1 MNVIFQYQI
10 DIGGVTRTI
19 RLINGDMSKMDDE
32 YDVAVCSAFKGDYGA
47 AYGTLIGALL
57 ANKGIS
63 VRKLSADCQL
73 DFKEQGGWL
82 SKELDGNFKRILCVE
97 IVDAY
102 HYHET
107 DHSKEIRGSFSTLR
121 FLLEQTQTYDIPLR
135 KLALPILGTGHQ
147 RLEIEYVAP
156 PLITN
161 IMGLFQSV
169 EKLEIVDIYE
179 INEKRA
185 NRLKELLQSI
195 FGAREDESSLFISHS
210 HYQADVAH
218 NLAQVF
224 SRNNIRCWIAPDSIP
239 AGSNYLNEIA
249 SAIANS
255 YAILLVLT
263 PDAEQSQWVL
273 KELESAVSSKIPI
286 IPCIVYDYPIGDT
299 FRFVLAGCQ
308 QFRLD
313 LSNESDFEELIKAIN
328 QKNNNAKS

>member
-1 MNVIFQYQI
+1 MNVIYQHQI
-10 DIGGVTRTI
+10 DIGGVSKTI
-19 RLINGDMSKMDDE
+19 RLINDDMSKTDNE
-32 YDVAVCSAFKGDYGA
+32 YDVVACSAFKGDYSA

-57 ANKGIS
+57 ANKGIN
-63 VRKLSADCQL
+63 VRKLSNDCQL

-82 SKELDGNFKRILCVE
+82 SKELNGNFKRIVCVE
-97 IVDAY
+97 IVDVY
-102 HYHET
+102 NFYNI

-121 FLLEQTQTYDIPLR
+121 FLLEQTQRYNIPLR
-135 KLALPILGTGHQ
+135 KLALPVLGTGHQ
-147 RLEIEYVAP
+147 MLEIEYVVP

-169 EKLEIVDIYE
+169 ENLETVDIYE
-179 INEKRA
+179 INVKRA

-195 FGAREDESSLFISHS
+195 FGVRQNAYSLFISHS
-210 HYQADVAH
+210 HCQADVAH
-218 NLAQVF
+218 NLAKVF

-249 SAIANS
+249 SALANS

-263 PDAEQSQWVL
+263 PDAEKSEWVL

-286 IPCIVYDYPIGDT
+286 IPCIVYDYPIGAT

-313 LSNESDFEELIKAIN
+313 LCKEGNFEELIKAIN
-328 QKNNNAKS
+328 QKHDEVK